1 MYVTGSPWV
10 TMTIGTEMSIVSD
23 AVVKHDIT
31 QMNHVAMAIPQSQLL
46 FNCRTTWVFNGKI
59 QESQAGR

>member
-10 TMTIGTEMSIVSD
+10 TMTIGTEISIVSD

-31 QMNHVAMAIPQSQLL
+31 QMSHVAMAIL
-46 FNCRTTWVFNGKI
+46 
-59 QESQAGR
+59 